1 MSRYTPPK
9 SSGPEP
15 ERGPFD
21 SLAPMRRRRPVVFWV
36 VIIGVVAMVAATV
49 SSFLTLLLT

>member
-9 SSGPEP
+9 KDEP
-15 ERGPFD
+15 DDQIFA

-36 VIIGVVAMVAATV
+36 VIIGVLAMVLSTV
-49 SSFLTLLLT
+49 GSLITVILS

>member
-9 SSGPEP
+9 SSQPEP
-15 ERGPFD
+15 ERGPFE

-36 VIIGVVAMVAATV
+36 VIIGVIAMIVATV
-49 SSFLTLLLT
+49 SSFITVLLT

>member
-9 SSGPEP
+9 SSRPDPEP
-15 ERGPFD
+15 GPFD
-21 SLAPMRRRRPVVFWV
+21 SLAPMRRRRPVVFWM

>member
-9 SSGPEP
+9 SSQPEP
-15 ERGPFD
+15 ERGPLD
-21 SLAPMRRRRPVVFWV
+21 SLAPMRRRRPVVFWM